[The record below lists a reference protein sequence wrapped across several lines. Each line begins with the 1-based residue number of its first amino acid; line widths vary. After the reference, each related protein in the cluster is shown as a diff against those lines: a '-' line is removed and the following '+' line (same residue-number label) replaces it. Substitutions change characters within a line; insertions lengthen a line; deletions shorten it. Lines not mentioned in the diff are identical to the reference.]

1 MTEAVFHKFGYIRCS
16 NDKLNS
22 FDKDL
27 AIDLLVC
34 FNIRLLMPSGPV
46 ALLTLRVLGCL

>member
-1 MTEAVFHKFGYIRCS
+1 MTEAVFHKFEYIRCS

-22 FDKDL
+22 FDKGM

-34 FNIRLLMPSGPV
+34 FNIPLLMPSEPV
-46 ALLTLRVLGCL
+46 ALLTLRVFKCL